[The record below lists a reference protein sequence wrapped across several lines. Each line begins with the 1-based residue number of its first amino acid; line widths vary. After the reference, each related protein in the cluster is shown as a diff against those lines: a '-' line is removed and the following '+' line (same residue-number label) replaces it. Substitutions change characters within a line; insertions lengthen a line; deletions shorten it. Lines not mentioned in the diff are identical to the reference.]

1 MATPHDVVVTVGAPR
16 MLRMRARFERALAPR
31 TCEAFA
37 ARLPFRAQLVQARW
51 SGEAAWV
58 PLGDLALDLPLE
70 NATSHPSKGEIL
82 FHPRGASGASE
93 AELLVPYGSTRFA
106 SKVGQLAGSHF
117 LTIVEGLEL
126 LPEVGRLV
134 LWEGAQPFAIEAVE

>member
-1 MATPHDVVVTVGAPR
+1 MPLSHDVVISVGA
-16 MLRMRARFERALAPR
+16 LRLRARYERAAAPR
-31 TCEAFA
+31 TCDAFA
-37 ARLPFRAQLVQARW
+37 ARLPFRARLLQARW

-58 PLGDLALDLPLE
+58 PLGDLPLDLPLE

-82 FHPRGASGASE
+82 FHPRGTSE

-117 LTIVEGLEL
+117 LTIVDGLEL
-126 LPEVGRLV
+126 LPELGRLV
-134 LWEGAQPFAIEAVE
+134 LWEGAQPFAIEAAT